1 MARLGSAVGANAR
14 LVTAFL
20 TVWTN
25 PFGLVRTVVRH
36 RALLRQMVIRDVTAR
51 FVGTSLGAVW
61 NLIQPFI
68 LLCLYTFVFGV
79 IYRVRFEVEGVGFV
93 PFVFCGLWP
102 WLAFQD
108 ACLRSVTVIV
118 ENAQLMKRVQFP
130 SELLIVSAV
139 VSSFLSHAVGFCLML
154 IGVAIWQGGVS
165 PVALGLL
172 AVPFLLQLL
181 LAVALGLLLAPANV
195 FLRDVSQLTTAL
207 FTVWFF
213 LSPILYS
220 IQMVPPVLQPVLA
233 WNPLAPILDLY
244 RGLILTP
251 EQLVWSG
258 VLYPLLLC
266 LVLLGVA
273 QRLFAGCKGYFADYL

>member
-1 MARLGSAVGANAR
+1 MS
-14 LVTAFL
+14 L
-20 TVWTN
+20 TVLPN
-25 PFGLVRTVVRH
+25 PFVLLHTAVEH

-79 IYRVRFEVEGVGFV
+79 IYRVRFQVEGVGFV
-93 PFVFCGLWP
+93 PFLFCGLWP

-130 SELLIVSAV
+130 SELLVVSAI

-154 IGVAIWQGGVS
+154 IGVGIWQGGLS

-172 AVPFLLQLL
+172 VIPFGLQLL
-181 LAVALGLLLAPANV
+181 LAVALGLLLSPANV
-195 FLRDVSQLTTAL
+195 FLRDVSQLAGAL

-213 LSPILYS
+213 LSPILYAM
-220 IQMVPPVLQPVLA
+220 QMVPQALQPLLA
-233 WNPLAPILDLY
+233 WNPLTPILSLY
-244 RGLILTP
+244 RALILTP
-251 EQLVWSG
+251 EQVAWSW
-258 VLYPLLLC
+258 VLYPLLVSL
-266 LVLLGVA
+266 LLLGVA
-273 QRLFAGCKGYFADYL
+273 QRVFAGCKGYFADYL